1 MKRFFLVFNL
11 LFIFVSSLSA
21 YVDMSDQIQRA
32 SDLNMTLNDYVFSMS
47 LAGLLSGTLLG
58 LFLWKTK

>member
-1 MKRFFLVFNL
+1 MKRFFLLFNL

-21 YVDMSDQIQRA
+21 YVDMSNQIDRA
-32 SDLNMTLNDYVFSMS
+32 FELNMSLNDYVFSMS
-47 LAGLLSGTLLG
+47 IAGLLSGTLLG